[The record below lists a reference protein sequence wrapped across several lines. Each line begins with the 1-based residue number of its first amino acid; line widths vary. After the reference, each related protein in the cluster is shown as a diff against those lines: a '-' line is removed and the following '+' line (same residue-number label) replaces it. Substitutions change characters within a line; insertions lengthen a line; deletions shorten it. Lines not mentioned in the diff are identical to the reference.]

1 MFCAKVAFCNKIA
14 IVTATSSKSK
24 SSLVFA
30 ALFAL
35 ESFCRSLNSTV
46 LSVQAYDILG
56 SAAKV
61 SIISVVVSL
70 AVLSTTLMLPVFFGF
85 LRRRWA
91 YSAGI
96 MGVVISAA
104 ALASFSLEGQVLGT
118 YFRNA
123 SAALLNVTL
132 SLYIMDHIRR
142 QDLVKTESMRLTLS
156 TLSWMLGPALGVF
169 LYDQYGSVGPQ
180 VVVFAAS
187 MILLCVFWYVKLND
201 PELLPAGTI
210 RGKNPL
216 KHIVQFIRQPR
227 LRLAWTIAFGR
238 SCYWATLF
246 IYGPL
251 ILLEGGASKQFAEIV
266 ISLSQASLFLGVAY
280 GRLSQRVGVR
290 HVVTICLAL
299 SGMFALLA
307 GMTGGQLPYVTA
319 GFLLAGAIACVG
331 LDAVGGIPYLRA
343 VKSSQRQSL
352 TPVYRTFIE
361 LSELLPGVV
370 FAFALTFFATPIVFG
385 LLGAFLFV
393 IAGISWQY
401 LPKSM

>member
-1 MFCAKVAFCNKIA
+1 MFCAKVAFCNRIA

-142 QDLVKTESMRLTLS
+142 QDLVQTESLRLTLS

-216 KHIVQFIRQPR
+216 RHIVQFIRQPR

-251 ILLEGGASKQFAEIV
+251 ILLEGGASKQFAGIV
-266 ISLSQASLFLGVAY
+266 ISLSQVSLFLGVAY

-290 HVVTICLAL
+290 LVVTICLAL

-385 LLGAFLFV
+385 LLGAFLFI

>member
-1 MFCAKVAFCNKIA
+1 VGFSNRIA
-14 IVTATSSKSK
+14 IVTVISSKSK

-61 SIISVVVSL
+61 SIISVVVSM

-96 MGVVISAA
+96 IGVVISAA
-104 ALASFSLEGQVLGT
+104 ALASFTLEGQVLGT

-132 SLYIMDHIRR
+132 SLYIMDHVKR
-142 QDLVKTESMRLTLS
+142 QDLVRTESMRLTLS
-156 TLSWMLGPALGVF
+156 TLSWMVGPALGIF
-169 LYDQYGSVGPQ
+169 LYDRYGSFGPQ
-180 VVVFAAS
+180 ILVAFAS
-187 MILLCVFWYVKLND
+187 TILLCVFWYVKLND

-210 RGKNPL
+210 KGRNPL
-216 KHIVQFIRQPR
+216 HYVKQFVRQPR

-238 SCYWATLF
+238 SCFWATLF

-251 ILLEGGASKQFAEIV
+251 MLLEGGASKQFGGVV
-266 ISLSQASLFLGVAY
+266 ISLSQASLFLAVAY
-280 GRLSQRVGVR
+280 GKLSQRVGVR
-290 HVVTICLAL
+290 PVVTSCLAL

-307 GMTGGQLPYVTA
+307 GLSGTHLPYLSA

-343 VKSSQRQSL
+343 VKSRQRQSL

-361 LSELLPGVV
+361 LSELLPGLV
-370 FAFALTFFATPIVFG
+370 FAFALTFFPIPIVFG
-385 LLGAFLFV
+385 LLGAFLFIV
-393 IAGISWQY
+393 AGISWQY

>member
-1 MFCAKVAFCNKIA
+1 M
-14 IVTATSSKSK
+14 TATFSKSK

-61 SIISVVVSL
+61 SILAVVVSM
-70 AVLSTTLMLPVFFGF
+70 AVLSTTLMLTVFFGF

-104 ALASFSLEGQVLGT
+104 ALASFTLEGQVLGT

-132 SLYIMDHIRR
+132 SLYIMDHIKR
-142 QDLVKTESMRLTLS
+142 QDLVRTESLRLTLS
-156 TLSWMLGPALGVF
+156 TVSWMVGPALGIF

-180 VVVFAAS
+180 VLVFVAS

-201 PELLPAGTI
+201 PALLPAGTI

-216 KHIVQFIRQPR
+216 HHVKQFIRQPR
-227 LRLAWTIAFGR
+227 LRLAWAIAFGR
-238 SCYWATLF
+238 SCFWATLF

-251 ILLEGGASKQFAEIV
+251 VLLEGGASKQFAGIV

-280 GRLSQRVGVR
+280 GKLAQRVGVR
-290 HVVTICLAL
+290 IIVTMCLAG

-307 GMTGGQLPYVTA
+307 GLAGRHLPYVTA
-319 GFLLAGAIACVG
+319 GLLLAGAIACVG

-343 VKSSQRQSL
+343 VKSSQRQSM

-361 LSELLPGVV
+361 LSELLPGMV
-370 FAFALTFFATPIVFG
+370 FALALTFFATPIVFG
-385 LLGAFLFV
+385 LLGAFLFIV
-393 IAGISWQY
+393 AGISWQY

>member
-1 MFCAKVAFCNKIA
+1 MFWANVYFSNRIA
-14 IVTATSSKSK
+14 IVTVTSSKSK

-56 SAAKV
+56 SPAKD
-61 SIISVVVSL
+61 SILSVVVSVKVL
-70 AVLSTTLMLPVFFGF
+70 ATSLLLQVFFLL

-91 YSAGI
+91 YTAGI
-96 MGVVISAA
+96 VGVVISAV
-104 ALASFSLEGQVLGT
+104 ALSTFTLEGQLLGA

-132 SLYIMDHIRR
+132 SLYIMDHVRR
-142 QDLVKTESMRLTLS
+142 QDLVRTESMRLTVS
-156 TLSWMLGPALGVF
+156 TLSWMVGPALGIF
-169 LYDQYGSVGPQ
+169 LYDRYGSFGPQ
-180 VVVFAAS
+180 VLVLFAS
-187 MILLCVFWYVKLND
+187 VILLCVFWYVKLND
-201 PELLPAGTI
+201 PELLPPGTI
-210 RGKNPL
+210 KGRNPL
-216 KHIVQFIRQPR
+216 YYVKQFVRQPR

-238 SCYWATLF
+238 SCFWATLF

-251 ILLEGGASKQFAEIV
+251 VLLEGGASKQFGGVV
-266 ISLSQASLFLGVAY
+266 ISMSQASLFLAVAY
-280 GRLSQRVGVR
+280 GKVSLRVGVR
-290 HVVTICLAL
+290 RVVTMCLAI

-307 GMTGGQLPYVTA
+307 GLSGTHQPYLTA

-343 VKSSQRQSL
+343 VKSRQRQSL

-361 LSELLPGVV
+361 LSELLPGLV
-370 FAFALTFFATPIVFG
+370 FAFALTFFPIPIVFG
-385 LLGAFLFV
+385 LLGAFLFIV
-393 IAGISWQY
+393 AGISWQY